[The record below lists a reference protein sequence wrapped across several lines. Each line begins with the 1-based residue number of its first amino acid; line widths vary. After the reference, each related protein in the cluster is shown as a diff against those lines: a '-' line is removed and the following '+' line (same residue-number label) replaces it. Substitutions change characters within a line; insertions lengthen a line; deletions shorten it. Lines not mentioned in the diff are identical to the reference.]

1 MPVPRL
7 EITFGSSPSVHYL
20 RAVRLAQRFAGYR
33 STGTGR
39 DIVHVVRVAPPLTD
53 DVTWDQLAQLL
64 RLVAAWRSTRVMFA
78 GQSIGVWTL
87 FGQLQRVK
95 ACHAQRLRHGTGDAY
110 CSGKG
115 GPSAEARYFGCRC
128 CRGVTRDPHGDSLD
142 APSWLQFGR
151 LSAARTS
158 FRVDKR
164 AIYRALKQ
172 RTRSQACVFCPAF
185 QWERVRGDVDDL
197 PKRILLGED
206 SPFEVRFSAIDP
218 QRALGI
224 QAKEAPDVDGT
235 SYEIKLSPRDDAEPP
250 RKRNIPQVR
259 YAEVAGQDAALEAI
273 QNVVQLPLLHP
284 GYFEAVG
291 VEPQSGV
298 ILYGPPGNGKTLL
311 AKAVATE
318 CAAHL
323 EIINGPELLSRWV
336 GQAEASLRQVFERAR
351 QLAPS
356 VVLIDELDSI
366 APRRDLVS
374 QPHEVQLLSQLL
386 VLLDGLER
394 RGRVAVV
401 ATTNRL
407 EAIDPAL
414 RRSGRFDYHIEVPRP
429 DRPARRAILQ
439 MCLAKMITRPP
450 LPIDEVVAAT
460 EGCSGADLAALCRE
474 AGLRAIHRGLAQGT
488 PAARLVVSAR
498 DLRQALAT
506 WRGQR
511 LHEP

>member
-1 MPVPRL
+1 M
-7 EITFGSSPSVHYL
+7 I
-20 RAVRLAQRFAGYR
+20 
-33 STGTGR
+33 
-39 DIVHVVRVAPPLTD
+39 
-53 DVTWDQLAQLL
+53 
-64 RLVAAWRSTRVMFA
+64 AAWRSTRVLLA
-78 GQSIGVWTL
+78 GQPVGVWT
-87 FGQLQRVK
+87 FFDQLQRVK
-95 ACHAQRLRHGTGDAY
+95 ACHSQRRRRGGGNLF
-110 CSGKG
+110 CSGKH
-115 GPSAEARYFGCRC
+115 GPSDEARYFGCRC
-128 CRGVTRDPHGDSLD
+128 CHAVTRDPQAGSLD
-142 APSWLQFGR
+142 GPSWLQFGR
-151 LSAARTS
+151 LSAARDF
-158 FRVDKR
+158 FRVDKS
-164 AIYRALKQ
+164 AIYRTLKQ
-172 RTRSQACVFCPAF
+172 QTRSQACVFCPAF
-185 QWERVRGDVDDL
+185 QWERVRADIDDL
-197 PKRILLGED
+197 PKRIPLRED
-206 SPFEVRFSAIDP
+206 SPFEIRYSTIDP
-218 QRALGI
+218 QKALGI
-224 QAKEAPDVDGT
+224 QPKQVP
-235 SYEIKLSPRDDAEPP
+235 DAEPA
-250 RKRNIPQVR
+250 RTRNVPQVH
-259 YAEVAGQDAALEAI
+259 YTEVAGQDAALEAI

-284 GYFEAVG
+284 GHFQAVG

-323 EIINGPELLSRWV
+323 EIISGPELLSRWV

-366 APRRDLVS
+366 APRRELVS
-374 QPHEVQLLSQLL
+374 QPHEVQFLSQLL

-407 EAIDPAL
+407 QAIDPAL
-414 RRSGRFDYHIEVPRP
+414 RRSGRFDYHIEVPQP
-429 DRPARRAILQ
+429 DHQARRAILQ
-439 MCLAKMITRPP
+439 VCLAKMTTRPP

-506 WRGQR
+506 WRVQR
-511 LHEP
+511 LQEP